1 MLDPLLISYL
11 CLGLISG
18 LLGGMLGIGGG
29 VIIVPALIF
38 LFESS
43 GQHASQQITLI
54 AVATS
59 MSCIVFTSASAAYT
73 QYRADKVLWPIFK
86 RMAPLFVLGSFC
98 AGLLTPWVDASA
110 LRAIIGLFLLLVG
123 VVMLADWKPQPGRKL
138 PGLPA
143 STGIGFLGGMTA
155 GTAGIAGGNVIV
167 PTLIYFNVPTH
178 NATATSSAMGV
189 PIALFGALS
198 YALGFQQ
205 PGDNAASGTWMI
217 GYIDLEP
224 WLWITIAAI
233 ITAPV
238 GVRIAHRLPAKVL
251 KQAFGGLLLL
261 VAARMVY
268 GAYQLS

>member
-1 MLDPLLISYL
+1 MLDSLLISYI
-11 CLGLISG
+11 CLGLVSG

-43 GQHASQQITLI
+43 GQHASHQVTLI

-73 QYRADKVLWPIFK
+73 QYRAGKVLWPIFK

-98 AGLLTPWVDASA
+98 AGLLTPWIDASA
-110 LRAIIGLFLLLVG
+110 LRAVIGLFLLLVG
-123 VVMLADWKPQPGRKL
+123 VVMLADWKPQPGRTM

-143 STGIGFLGGMTA
+143 ATGTGFLGGMIA

-167 PTLIYFNVPTH
+167 PALIYFNVPTH

-189 PIALFGALS
+189 PIAFFGALS
-198 YALGFQQ
+198 YGLGLQQ
-205 PGDNAASGTWMI
+205 TSDSGAWML
-217 GYIDLEP
+217 GYIDLAP
-224 WLWITIAAI
+224 WLWITLAAI
-233 ITAPV
+233 VAAPV
-238 GVRIAHRLPAKVL
+238 GVQIAHRLPAKVL
-251 KQAFGGLLLL
+251 KQTFGGLLLF

-268 GAYQLS
+268 GAYQLNQLG